1 MINGIVI
8 INKEKGYTSHDV
20 CAKVRGILRQ
30 KKVGHTGT
38 LDPDATGVLPV
49 CLGNA
54 TKLCDVLTDKTKEYV
69 ATLLLGTVTDTLDI
83 GGTVISQNPVSV
95 SEEEVR
101 AVILS
106 FLGKSMQVPPMYS
119 ALKQNGKKLYEL
131 ARAGIEVER
140 QPRPIEIYE
149 IEIIDVQLPRV
160 EIRILCSKGTYIRSL
175 CDDIGEKLGCGACME
190 NLQRTRV
197 ENFYLKDACL
207 LQELEQYKKENRL
220 CEIIIPVDQVFKD
233 LYKATIKPEYNRIL
247 ENGNVCTRDMF
258 LAEWNPELLE
268 NGQRILAYHSNGEFY
283 GIYEY
288 FEGENILKPYK
299 MFIPG

>member
-83 GGTVISQNPVSV
+83 GGVVLSQNPVLV
-95 SEEEVR
+95 SEKEVR
-101 AVILS
+101 EAVLS
-106 FLGKSMQVPPMYS
+106 FLGKSIQIPPMYS

-140 QPRPIEIYE
+140 QPRPIEIFE
-149 IEIIDVQLPRV
+149 IEILNINIPRV

-175 CDDIGEKLGCGACME
+175 CDDIGKKLGCGACME

-197 ENFYLKDACL
+197 GNFYLKDACL
-207 LQELEQYKKENRL
+207 LQELEQYKIEDRL
-220 CEIIIPVDQVFKD
+220 CEIIIPVDRVFKD

-247 ENGNVCTRDMF
+247 ENGNTCTKEM
-258 LAEWNPELLE
+258 LLSEWNLKLLV
-268 NGQRILAYHSNGEFY
+268 NGQRILTYHSNGEFY